1 MILLLKTYLENN
13 SAHVVVAG
21 PQLVL
26 RPDQGLERWVDEVVH
41 PVHILFQR
49 SSGICRLTMVHEIH
63 SAVKQGL

>member
-1 MILLLKTYLENN
+1 MILILKTYLENN

-49 SSGICRLTMVHEIH
+49 SSGICRLTMVHEIR
-63 SAVKQGL
+63 SAIEQGL